1 MVKVGTKFSSKP
13 RNGYDF
19 IYEIVEVDGNFIQ
32 VRNTSFPEYDERG
45 KQRLKSLYE
54 MEQGFANRDFIV
66 LN

>member
-1 MVKVGTKFSSKP
+1 MVQVGTKFSSKP

-19 IYEIVEVDGNFIQ
+19 IYEITEVDGNFIQ

-54 MEQGFANRDFIV
+54 MEQGFANGDFIV